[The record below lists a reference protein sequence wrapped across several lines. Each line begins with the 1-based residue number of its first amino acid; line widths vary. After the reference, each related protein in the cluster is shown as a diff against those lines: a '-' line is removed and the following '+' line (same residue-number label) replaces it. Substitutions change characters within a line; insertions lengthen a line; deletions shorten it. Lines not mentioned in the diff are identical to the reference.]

1 MSNIINEELNRILYL
16 FGYKPGKVISEQTMT
31 DELDEA
37 GKGRPKKIN
46 IEAEAE
52 KIFKNIIDKV
62 KKTGNITFNEIY
74 AISQKFKNTDEYK
87 DLMVS
92 LRDKLKKFDN
102 LSPEDKDR
110 LKDRIFQ
117 KVESTGDCLYEESSF
132 ISKFYNK
139 EYDYLKTLF
148 SYENPFSELSVKEKV
163 QNYYKKAEMTGKL
176 TDEEKRYLSL
186 NARYLLDKLYNKGI
200 IQKSKV
206 GKMSAD
212 ENQYFEQLLNLVD
225 IIKSQNNITM
235 SQNSKFNVLKR
246 KLSDILGD
254 DYFKD
259 VDLIRDKSS
268 RKTKKIYSP
277 EEKKIEYDKIKD
289 FVMSNNDIWLSDYYF
304 LKNSNP
310 SLFQELQKY
319 WSKIER
325 KPKPTVTEPETP
337 TDVMSVKRKVGR
349 PRKNIVEPMVEPEPI
364 ITKQLGSRGVKPP
377 TPEQIQKRI
386 DFIKKQFSDTKKLE
400 NKNYQFLMK
409 YDPELLKTMV
419 RPRKPKQKMSFELE
433 PEEIEFEPMGKLS
446 DYWSSSSTGDYNYKY
461 ETP

>member
-37 GKGRPKKIN
+37 GKGRRKKIN
-46 IEAEAE
+46 IEAESE

-62 KKTGNITFNEIY
+62 KETGNITFNEIY

-102 LSPEDKDR
+102 LSPEDKDK

-176 TDEEKRYLSL
+176 TDEEKRYLAL

-200 IQKSKV
+200 VKKSKV

-212 ENQYFEQLLNLVD
+212 ENQNFEQLLKLVD
-225 IIKSQNNITM
+225 TIKTQNNITM
-235 SQNSKFNVLKR
+235 SQNSKFIVLKR

-254 DYFKD
+254 DYFKE
-259 VDLIRDKSS
+259 VESIRDKAS
-268 RKTKKIYSP
+268 RKNKKIYSK
-277 EEKKIEYDKIKD
+277 EEKNIEYDKIKD
-289 FVMSNNDIWLSDYYF
+289 FVMTNNDIWLSDYYF

-319 WSKIER
+319 WAKVER
-325 KPKPTVTEPETP
+325 KPKPEP
-337 TDVMSVKRKVGR
+337 V
-349 PRKNIVEPMVEPEPI
+349 VEPEPETI
-364 ITKQLGSRGVKPP
+364 ITKQIGSRGVKPP
-377 TPEQIQKRI
+377 TPEQIQRRI
-386 DFIKKQFSDTKKLE
+386 EFIKNKFSDTKKLE
-400 NKNYQFLMK
+400 NKDYQFLSK

-419 RPRKPKQKMSFELE
+419 RPRKPKQKLSFELE
-433 PEEIEFEPMGKLS
+433 PEEIEYEPMGKLS

>member
-46 IEAEAE
+46 IEAESE